1 MSKLVLITPTYNN
14 ELGIKAYLDRVLKV
28 IDQLPIYKAQVLFI
42 DDGSKDQT
50 VQTIESEIKER
61 HLSENQVKLI
71 QLTRNFGS
79 YNSFLAGL
87 TFAEGDV
94 FVYLHAD
101 LQDPPELILKMLDAY
116 NKGVELVIANRIDR
130 SDGGLFSNIYH
141 WMVGKYGIKDIPKGG
156 FDLMLFSNNVREQ
169 VVKISEKNTNI
180 VYLISWLG
188 FPYISIPYQREK
200 RVHGTS
206 QWKFWNKVQLFADTL
221 FSFTQLPL
229 LLIRLIGLFAIF
241 TFFFQVYLLIA
252 KFDDFS
258 LSVFLISLVL
268 ILLEVIA
275 EYIWR
280 IHETVRSRPN
290 FVIKPSYK

>member
-116 NKGVELVIANRIDR
+116 SKGVELVIANRIDR
-130 SDGGLFSNIYH
+130 TDGGLFSNIYH

-188 FPYISIPYQREK
+188 FPYISVPYQREK

-206 QWKFWNKVQLFADTL
+206 QWKFWGKVKLFGDTL
-221 FSFTQLPL
+221 FSFTTLPL
-229 LLIRLIGLFAIF
+229 LAIRLIALSGIIIIVYQLYLFTI
-241 TFFFQVYLLIA
+241 I
-252 KFDDFS
+252 DSSFS
-258 LSVFLISLVL
+258 LPTILISFVL
-268 ILLEVIA
+268 IILEVIA

-280 IHETVRSRPN
+280 IHETVRKRPN
-290 FVIKPSYK
+290 FIVKS

>member
-1 MSKLVLITPTYNN
+1 MNKLVVITPTYNN
-14 ELGIKAYLDRVLKV
+14 ESGINAYLDRVFK
-28 IDQLPIYKAQVLFI
+28 IIKQLPTYEVQVLFI

-50 VQTIESEIKER
+50 VQVIESAIKDR

-101 LQDPPELILKMLDAY
+101 LQDPPELILKMIDAY
-116 NKGVELVIANRIDR
+116 NKGVELVIANRIER
-130 SDGGLFSNIYH
+130 SDGGLFSSVYH
-141 WMVGKYGIKDIPKGG
+141 WMVRKYGIKDIPKGG
-156 FDLMLFSNNVREQ
+156 FDLMLFSDNIREK

-188 FPYISIPYQREK
+188 FPYLSIPYQREK
-200 RVHGTS
+200 RIHGTS
-206 QWKFWNKVQLFADTL
+206 QWKFWGKVKLFGDTL

-229 LLIRLIGLFAIF
+229 FLIRLMGLFAIF
-241 TFFFQVYLLIA
+241 TSVFQVFLLIT
-252 KFDDFS
+252 KIEIFS
-258 LSVFLISLVL
+258 FIILIVSLCL

-280 IHETVRSRPN
+280 IHETVRKRPN
-290 FVIKPSYK
+290 FVIKK

>member
-1 MSKLVLITPTYNN
+1 LNKLVVITPTYNN
-14 ELGIKAYLDRVLKV
+14 ESGINAYLDRVFK
-28 IDQLPIYKAQVLFI
+28 IIKQLPTYEVQVLFI

-50 VQTIESEIKER
+50 VQVIKATCQKR
-61 HLSENQVKLI
+61 NFSDNQVKLI

-130 SDGGLFSNIYH
+130 TDGGVFSNVYH

-156 FDLMLFSNNVREQ
+156 FDLMLFSNNIRKK
-169 VVKISEKNTNI
+169 VVSISEKNTNI

-188 FPYISIPYQREK
+188 FPYVSIPYQREK

-206 QWKFWNKVQLFADTL
+206 QWKFRKKAQLFGDTL

-241 TFFFQVYLLIA
+241 TFVFQTILFIT
-252 KFDDFS
+252 KFEIFS
-258 LSVFLISLVL
+258 HSILLISLVL

-280 IHETVRSRPN
+280 IHETVRKRPN
-290 FVIKPSYK
+290 FVVKK